1 MIIISEATNNKYP
14 EPTFEE
20 KTQEWLE
27 IEALVLRYQKQ
38 FKDEFKGDPD
48 VEQDAK
54 EAAAEILSR
63 FYPLLKKYLT
73 IVTTGIINWQDKE
86 SKDFVSNFINDRAQ
100 LNALHRKSQ
109 TAEYRRAIY
118 DSFNFV
124 KETYGNNDPEEIMTD
139 LQMLLLVVAK
149 RYKQVG
155 KNFCAYVTNSYK
167 FELARHIKN
176 YFKNPLNVT
185 YRLSEYSVDALK
197 DDSSEI
203 YEDEYYESETGIPS
217 KEWINGYCGDA
228 FQSLAPVERK
238 ILVKYYLENL
248 NDKQIAYELGL
259 HLNTINAKRRK
270 SLAKL
275 CEYYGIDPSTIKRSR
290 KSGKNAVTMTQY

>member
-1 MIIISEATNNKYP
+1 MIIINNTVYA

-20 KTQEWLE
+20 KSKEWVE
-27 IEALVLRYQKQ
+27 IEDLVLRYQKQ
-38 FKDEFKGDPD
+38 FKEEYRYDNS
-48 VEQDAK
+48 VAADAEK
-54 EAAAEILSR
+54 AAAELLER
-63 FYPLLKKYLT
+63 FYPLLKKYLL
-73 IVTTGIINWQDKE
+73 IVTTGLINWQDKE
-86 SKDFVSNFINDRAQ
+86 SKDFVSNFISDRQQ
-100 LNALHRKSQ
+100 LNALKRKNQ
-109 TAEYRRAIY
+109 TSDYRRLIY

-155 KNFCAYVTNSYK
+155 KNFCAYVMNSYK

-185 YRLSEYSVDALK
+185 YKLSEYTVEALK
-197 DDSSEI
+197 DDSAEM
-203 YEDEYYESETGIPS
+203 YEDEYYTNETGLPS
-217 KEWINGYCGDA
+217 IEWINGYCNDA
-228 FQSLAPVERK
+228 FQTLTPVERK

-248 NDKQIAYELGL
+248 NDSQIANELGL

-270 SLAKL
+270 SIAKL
-275 CEYYGIDPSTIKRSR
+275 CEFYGVDPSTVKRSR
-290 KSGKNAVTMTQY
+290 KSGKNAITMTKDY